1 MTIPLL
7 LHLTEYPSSLV
18 SASSLDQ
25 FNTSIYQVTITLP
38 QVKHK
43 QQWRTNA
50 PATPSPSFKPPTGI
64 SSPGA
69 AQTATPV
76 PSWLSGGARSVA
88 TVAATRATPQRHEN
102 GILPGQ
108 SGHQTKLTNDLR
120 YLWRTGCDVR
130 STAT

>member
-1 MTIPLL
+1 ML
-7 LHLTEYPSSLV
+7 SSLDYPASSSSSFNGV
-18 SASSLDQ
+18 SVLSASFPDQ
-25 FNTSIYQVTITLP
+25 FNTSTKSLLHFT

-102 GILPGQ
+102 GILPGPI
-108 SGHQTKLTNDLR
+108 
-120 YLWRTGCDVR
+120 R
-130 STAT
+130 SPNQIDE